1 MGTPLDKLTIEG
13 FKSIRSLTDFE
24 LKPLNV
30 LVGANGA
37 GKSNLVSFFRLL
49 RAMADQGL
57 EAFVAD
63 QGGGDGF
70 FFLGPKY
77 TKTIHGL
84 LTFGPNQY
92 EFRLKPAAGSSKL
105 IIEDERMCFTPS
117 GSWNVIAQ
125 GTLESALKDR
135 RDDKSTLWPRAHG
148 VGYHVYQAVSGWTVY
163 HFHDTS
169 NTASVRR
176 EWTVRDHDELRP
188 DAANLAAFLFKLREA
203 EPAAYG
209 TIRDTVRLVAP
220 FFDDFLLRPRKAGP
234 DENILLEWQQK
245 GSTYPFHP
253 SQLSDGTLRF
263 ICLATALLQ
272 PKPPTTMI
280 FDEPELGM
288 HPYATSVLAGL
299 FKQAAAA
306 NRQLLVST
314 QSALLLDYFAPEDV
328 VVVDRV
334 EGASTFRRLE
344 RDDLSEWLKQYS
356 LGELWQKNVFEG
368 GPAHE

>member
-1 MGTPLDKLTIEG
+1 MGRPIDKLTIEG

-49 RAMADQGL
+49 RAMADEGL

-63 QGGGDGF
+63 QGGADSF
-70 FFLGPKY
+70 FFLGPRY
-77 TKTIHGL
+77 TKSVHAR
-84 LTFGPNQY
+84 LTFAQNEY
-92 EFRLKPAAGSSKL
+92 EFWLKPAAVGSRLL
-105 IIEDERMCFTPS
+105 IEQEQYCHTPAS
-117 GSWNVIAQ
+117 GWYVIGQ
-125 GTLESALKDR
+125 GRPESALKAR
-135 RDDKSTLWPRAHG
+135 RDEKSSRWPDSPG

-272 PKPPTTMI
+272 PRPPTTMI
-280 FDEPELGM
+280 FDEPELGL
-288 HPYATSVLAGL
+288 HPYATSVLASL

-306 NRQLLVST
+306 GRQLLVST

-344 RDDLSEWLKQYS
+344 RNDLSEWLKQYS

>member
-1 MGTPLDKLTIEG
+1 MGSPIDKLTIEG
-13 FKSIRSLTDFE
+13 FKSIRSLEDFD
-24 LKPLNV
+24 LKGLNV
-30 LVGANGA
+30 LIGANGA

-49 RAMADQGL
+49 RVMADEGL

-63 QGGGDGF
+63 QGGSDGF
-70 FFLGPKY
+70 FFLGPQR
-77 TKTIHGL
+77 TKMVHARL
-84 LTFGPNQY
+84 AFGQNEY
-92 EFRLKPAAGSSKL
+92 EFWLKSAAVGSRLL
-105 IIEDERMCFTPS
+105 IKKEQFCCTPS
-117 GSWNVIAQ
+117 PGWYVI
-125 GTLESALKDR
+125 GRDKLESALKAR
-135 RDDKSTLWPRAHG
+135 RDDTSTRWENSPG
-148 VGYHVYQAVSGWTVY
+148 VGHQVYQAVSGWTVY
-163 HFHDTS
+163 HFQDTS

-188 DAANLAAFLFKLREA
+188 DASNLAAFLRKLSETNPA
-203 EPAAYG
+203 EYQA
-209 TIRDTVRLVAP
+209 IRDTVRLVAP

-234 DENILLEWQQK
+234 DENVMLEWRQK

-272 PKPPTTMI
+272 PKLPATMI

-299 FKQAAAA
+299 FKQAASQ
-306 NRQLLVST
+306 RQLIIST
-314 QSALLLDYFAPEDV
+314 QSALLLDYFEPEDV

-334 EGASTFRRLE
+334 DGASTFRRLN
-344 RDDLSEWLKQYS
+344 RDDLVEWLKQYS